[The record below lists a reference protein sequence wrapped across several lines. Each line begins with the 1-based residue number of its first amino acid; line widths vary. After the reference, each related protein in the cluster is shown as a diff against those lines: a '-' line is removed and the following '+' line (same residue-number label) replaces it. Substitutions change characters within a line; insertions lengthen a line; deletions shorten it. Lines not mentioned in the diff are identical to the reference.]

1 MAKAKSTYV
10 CQNCGAIAPRWAG
23 RCDACGQWN
32 TIVEENPEQPLA
44 VAGGV
49 QLPKGKSRRLEP
61 LAGESAPP
69 PRIATGISELDR
81 VTGGG
86 FVPGSALLIGGDPG
100 IGKSTLMLQV
110 LAALARAG
118 RRAVYVSGEEG
129 LDQIRLRA
137 QRLGVLDAPLMLAS
151 ETNVSDIVATLR
163 REKPEVVVIDSL
175 QTLWTPVVEAAPG
188 TVSQLRAGA
197 EAMVRL
203 AKKTGAV
210 MLLIGHVTK
219 EGQIAGPRVVEHMVD
234 AVLYF
239 EGDRG
244 HQYRILRA
252 VKNRFGATDEIGVF
266 EMAGHGLVEVPNP
279 SRLFMGDAESQV
291 PGAAVFAGVE
301 GQRPLLV
308 ELQALAVPTTFATPR
323 RAVVGWDAGR
333 LAMILAVLEARAGVR
348 LRGKL
353 KLGTGDEDKGLGT
366 GSTDFTASVEGFKAS
381 GAWTLFGSL
390 GHRWMGDSDVY
401 DLQNAWLATLGAQ
414 NKLSART
421 SAGASVYLRQK
432 ISRTGSPR
440 RELSGFLTH
449 RLRGRRPLGV
459 SAPSTAQKGS
469 TSNAGLAPLRR
480 GGASRLSPPAR
491 P

>member
-1 MAKAKSTYV
+1 MAKAKATYV
-10 CQNCGAIAPRWAG
+10 CQNCGAVSARWAG

-32 TIVEENPEQPLA
+32 TIVEENPEQPLS

-49 QLPKGKSRRLEP
+49 QLPKGKSRKLEP
-61 LAGESAPP
+61 LAGASAPP

-110 LAALARAG
+110 LARLAQAG

-137 QRLGVLDAPLMLAS
+137 QRLGVLDAPLMLAA

-163 REKPEVVVIDSL
+163 REKPEIVVIDSL
-175 QTLWTPVVEAAPG
+175 QTLWTPVVESAPG

-279 SRLFMGDAESQV
+279 SQLFMGDAESQV

-323 RAVVGWDAGR
+323 RAVVGWDSGR

-348 LRGKL
+348 LGQHDVYLNVAGGMRVREPAADLAAAAALVSSLSGKAL
-353 KLGTGDEDKGLGT
+353 PAGTVVFGEVALSGRVRAAPLTEQRLREAAKLGFTRALVAED
-366 GSTDFTASVEGFKAS
+366 SQA
-381 GAWTLFGSL
+381 
-390 GHRWMGDSDVY
+390 
-401 DLQNAWLATLGAQ
+401 
-414 NKLSART
+414 
-421 SAGASVYLRQK
+421 
-432 ISRTGSPR
+432 PR
-440 RELSGFLTH
+440 N
-449 RLRGRRPLGV
+449 P
-459 SAPSTAQKGS
+459 
-469 TSNAGLAPLRR
+469 GLAVERIPDVAAL
-480 GGASRLSPPAR
+480 AARLLQS
-491 P
+491 

>member
-1 MAKAKSTYV
+1 MAKPKTTYV

-44 VAGGV
+44 AGV
-49 QLPKGKSRRLEP
+49 QLPKGKSRKLQP

-110 LAALARAG
+110 LATLANAG

-137 QRLGVLDAPLMLAS
+137 QRLGVLDAPLLLAS

-163 REKPEVVVIDSL
+163 RERPEVVVIDSL
-175 QTLWTPVVEAAPG
+175 QTLWTPVVESAPG

-210 MLLIGHVTK
+210 TLLIGHVTK

-266 EMAGHGLVEVPNP
+266 EMRGHGLVEVPNP
-279 SRLFMGDAESQV
+279 SQLFMGDAGREV
-291 PGAAVFAGVE
+291 AGAAVFAGVE

-333 LAMILAVLEARAGVR
+333 LAMVLAVLEARAGVR
-348 LRGKL
+348 LGQHDVYLNVAGGMRVREPAADLAAAAALVSSLSGRPL
-353 KLGTGDEDKGLGT
+353 PAGTVVFGEVALSGRVRAAPLTEQRLREAAKLGFSLALVAEDSQLPENPGLKVERVA
-366 GSTDFTASVEGFKAS
+366 DVTA
-381 GAWTLFGSL
+381 
-390 GHRWMGDSDVY
+390 
-401 DLQNAWLATLGAQ
+401 LA
-414 NKLSART
+414 ARL
-421 SAGASVYLRQK
+421 LR
-432 ISRTGSPR
+432 
-440 RELSGFLTH
+440 E
-449 RLRGRRPLGV
+449 
-459 SAPSTAQKGS
+459 
-469 TSNAGLAPLRR
+469 
-480 GGASRLSPPAR
+480 
-491 P
+491 